1 MTADYEQVDY
11 GYAQQEWRPAWRR
24 PAPRARAA
32 TMALYSWQEPGLVF
46 VASILAAAPFI
57 LAALFS
63 PALLSLAPTVEVIAP
78 IADARA
84 VVSGAASIADAASP
98 FNLALLVAGD
108 LFADTPG
115 RIHLAAKA
123 VAAILVAFPLAYF
136 AAARFPAAQAAL
148 LTASVAAFVAAPFA
162 GPLEIS
168 LALFMALA
176 VALLTAPA
184 DESALRARIEGGLA
198 GAILFALWTSHPI
211 FALLG
216 FLALSACPF
225 LTGRR
230 RLERYFLALGG
241 ALALAAAS
249 EVLAPG
255 LTLAR
260 ASAASG
266 ALNGAES
273 LVGVVGAWGLA
284 GVAASTII
292 VIFAAAVFGGRDY
305 AKGWLAAG
313 VFLVVSFFA
322 VRLAGA
328 QSTPLFALAAA
339 IAVFSVASPFYD
351 GVFRHHD
358 RASIAVAGSAAALTL
373 FWTAAILV
381 QSAGQFALQFR
392 TAATSAADVRTAF
405 GLVQPGG
412 PSIARWIEEG
422 RFSTPEARELFAL
435 APVDQSAILLEAVD
449 RARALTREGIEVAF
463 LTGADTACVI
473 ADARA
478 CGADGPAA
486 AMGAKVVFV
495 PRLDFDAATAA
506 AKGRSEALLYTEF
519 KMVERTPLW
528 DVWVRRGVSLPT
540 GFVVPS

>member
-1 MTADYEQVDY
+1 
-11 GYAQQEWRPAWRR
+11 
-24 PAPRARAA
+24 
-32 TMALYSWQEPGLVF
+32 MALYSWQEPGLVF
-46 VASILAAAPFI
+46 IVSMLAAAPFI
-57 LAALFS
+57 LAAVFS

-84 VVSGAASIADAASP
+84 VVSGASSIAAAASP
-98 FNLALLVAGD
+98 FNLALLMAGD
-108 LFADTPG
+108 LFVDTPG

-123 VAAILVAFPLAYF
+123 FAAILVASPLAYF

-148 LTASVAAFVAAPFA
+148 LTAGVAAFVAAPFA

-168 LALFMALA
+168 LAFFIALA
-176 VALLTAPA
+176 VALITAPA
-184 DESALRARIEGGLA
+184 DESGLRARIEGGLA

-225 LTGRR
+225 LTGRK
-230 RLERYFLALGG
+230 RLERYFVALGA
-241 ALALAAAS
+241 ALALAAAA
-249 EVLAPG
+249 EALAPG
-255 LTLAR
+255 LTMAR

-266 ALNGAES
+266 ALSGAEN
-273 LVGVVGAWGLA
+273 LAGVVGAWGLA
-284 GVAASTII
+284 GVAASTAI

-305 AKGWLAAG
+305 ARGWLTAG
-313 VFLVVSFFA
+313 VFLVVSLLA

-328 QSTPLFALAAA
+328 QSAPLFALAAA
-339 IAVFSVASPFYD
+339 IAAFSVASPFYD

-358 RASIAVAGSAAALTL
+358 HASIAVAGSVAALTL

-381 QSAGQFALQFR
+381 QSAGQFALQFH
-392 TAATSAADVRTAF
+392 TASTSPADVRAAF

-435 APVDQSAILLEAVD
+435 APVDQSAILLVAAD
-449 RARALTREGIEVAF
+449 RARALTREGFEVAF

-473 ADARA
+473 ADPRA
-478 CGADGPAA
+478 CSADGPAA
-486 AMGAKVVFV
+486 AKGAKVVFV
-495 PRLDFDAATAA
+495 PRLDFDEATTA

-519 KMVERTPLW
+519 RMVERTALW

-540 GFVVPS
+540 GFVIPS